1 MSNYEKIL
9 IGRSIPLD
17 EVDDEESN
25 LNDLIP
31 IAEIDADFVTIIDHL
46 GTEEFKFIFLN
57 LINEIKSLSFERQK
71 ELCQK
76 LENKV
81 LEIYD
86 FEFSPILTFD
96 NNEDINDFLE
106 FIEFLEYDYID
117 FLANIIHGLDFNLLK
132 KDLNNFLTLNFDKI
146 NLNINTYNNKNKII
160 SVFIRTNNK
169 VGLLSFIKSGLEKD
183 KMLIMLKS
191 LEGEL

>member
-183 KMLIMLKS
+183 KMLIILKS

>member
-31 IAEIDADFVTIIDHL
+31 IAEIDADFVDIINHL

-57 LINEIKSLSFERQK
+57 LINEITSLSLERQR

-86 FEFSPILTFD
+86 FEFSPTITFD
-96 NNEDINDFLE
+96 NIDIIKNFLR
-106 FIEFLEYDYID
+106 FIEFLEFDYID
-117 FLANIIHGLDFNLLK
+117 FLANIIHGLDFDLLR
-132 KDLNNFLTLNFDKI
+132 KDLTKFLDLNFDKMS
-146 NLNINTYNNKNKII
+146 LKINTYDKENEII
-160 SVFIRTNNK
+160 SLFLRTNNK
-169 VGLLSFIKSGLEKD
+169 DGLLSFIKNGLEKD
-183 KMLIMLKS
+183 KMLVILKS